1 MMLPAGE
8 KADTNFSSH
17 AEVGTGVLG
26 PDRRYQEAKPEPPV
40 GQAQKRPSFRWVI
53 QGAISCNPVRGPL
66 QLCIQVMFLR
76 NLTDKQ
82 ALQWSLDRK
91 CGIWRWIL
99 VNGVLEWGNLMFAIM
114 ILMDVLND
122 WNMTRIKLLSNAWIC
137 LVGGLISGMGI
148 WFINERSL
156 RVYQETKGQSAA

>member
-1 MMLPAGE
+1 
-8 KADTNFSSH
+8 
-17 AEVGTGVLG
+17 
-26 PDRRYQEAKPEPPV
+26 
-40 GQAQKRPSFRWVI
+40 
-53 QGAISCNPVRGPL
+53 
-66 QLCIQVMFLR
+66 MFLR